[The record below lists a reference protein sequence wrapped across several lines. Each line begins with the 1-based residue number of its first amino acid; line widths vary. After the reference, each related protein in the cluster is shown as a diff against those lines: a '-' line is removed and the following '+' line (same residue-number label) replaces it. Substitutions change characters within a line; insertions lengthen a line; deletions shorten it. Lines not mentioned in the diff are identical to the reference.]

1 MPMIVCKDVDILRAQ
16 LSEWRNNNET
26 IAFVPTMGN
35 LHDGHL
41 SLIEIAQANAL
52 RVVVSIYVNPL
63 QFSPDEDFSIYPR
76 TLEQDLSKL
85 KNSGVALVFTPDTS
99 TIYPDGEQQS
109 TFVDV
114 PALSSILEGEFRPGF
129 FKGVAT
135 VVLKLFNMV
144 QPNCAVFG
152 EKDFQ
157 QLLVI
162 RRMVKDLSLPIE
174 IVSAPTKREADGLAM
189 SSRNNY
195 LNKSNREKSRL
206 LSTALKQLTGQLAQ
220 GAGAEQAQADCIKL
234 LLSQGFAVD
243 YVSLRETSAL
253 KKVSNSDISSYK
265 HLIVLAAV
273 RLGETRL
280 IDNIRVTV
288 GA

>member
-16 LSEWRNNNET
+16 LSEWRNNNEV